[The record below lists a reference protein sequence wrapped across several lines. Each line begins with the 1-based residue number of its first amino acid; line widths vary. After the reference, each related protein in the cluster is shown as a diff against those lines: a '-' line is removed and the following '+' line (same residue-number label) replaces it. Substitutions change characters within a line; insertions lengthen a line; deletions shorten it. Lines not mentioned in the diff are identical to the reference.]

1 MTPVSNMLAT
11 VLNDQIVLNRVI
23 RWLEVVLV
31 ILIAFSIARLASD
44 LMWFSPASNSHTTS
58 VDIPPTLTSQP
69 QFTNDGRVNAQIS
82 PALAHLF
89 GTRTLPTETTITG
102 LPLQQTSLNLV
113 LKGILADRDSGNRF
127 ALIKTGGARE
137 QVYRIGDQIAGAE
150 IIGIEARRV
159 VLRRNGVN
167 EALDLEV
174 RKLAGKSVNASV
186 VNRVDSNDGIRQ
198 LSDTD
203 RSISRS
209 TLSQQLKNLPSLL
222 QQARAI
228 PHSESGEQI
237 GFRIVELK
245 QGSVFE
251 QLGIRQNDIIYA
263 VNGTPVR
270 NTEDALNAY
279 RNMASTSTFRIG
291 LLRNGQDV
299 KLNVAVQ

>member
-1 MTPVSNMLAT
+1 MLAT
-11 VLNDQIVLNRVI
+11 VLNDQIVLNRAI

-31 ILIAFSIARLASD
+31 ILLAFSVARLASD
-44 LMWFSPASNSHTTS
+44 LMWFSPASNSGTPS
-58 VDIPPTLTSQP
+58 EVIPPTLTSQP
-69 QFTNDGRVNAQIS
+69 QFISDGRVNVQVS

-89 GTRTLPTETTITG
+89 GTTTTPTETATIG
-102 LPLQQTSLNLV
+102 QPLQQTNLNLV

-127 ALIKTGGARE
+127 ALIAAGGAKE
-137 QVYRIGDQIAGAE
+137 QVFRIGDKIAGAE

-159 VLRRNGVN
+159 VIRRNGVN

-174 RKLAGKSVNASV
+174 RKLAGKAVNASV
-186 VNRVDSNDGIRQ
+186 VNRVEFNNGIRQ

-203 RSISRS
+203 RAISRN
-209 TLSQQLKNLPSLL
+209 TLSQQLNNLPSLL

-228 PHSESGEQI
+228 PHSEGGEQI

-263 VNGTPVR
+263 VNGTPIR

-279 RNMASTSTFRIG
+279 RNMATTSTFRIG
-291 LLRNGQDV
+291 LLRNGQDI
-299 KLNVAVQ
+299 KLNLAVQ